1 MASAYASW
9 ANCGLGSTVTTED
22 VKEIAPGIRMI
33 SSTSM
38 TLAAVEKDKVV
49 VDMVVRNRV
58 EGGDFAPTETLQ
70 EVEIPAEEEADEP
83 HPHQVVAEGEET
95 LEIAG
100 RKILCRWRRVAVRE
114 DGGVRTESATWTSDQ
129 IPGGLARSEVRVDG
143 DPPQSWSTEVVSF
156 VKKNPGSG
164 I

>member
-1 MASAYASW
+1 MFSAYPYW

-33 SSTSM
+33 SATSM

-70 EVEIPAEEEADEP
+70 EVEIPADEEPEGP
-83 HPHQVVAEGEET
+83 HLHQAVTEGEE
-95 LEIAG
+95 LLLIAG
-100 RKILCRWRRVAVRE
+100 QEIRCRWERRTTRE
-114 DGGVRTESATWTSDQ
+114 DGGIRTEAATWISDQ
-129 IPGGLARSEVRVDG
+129 IPGGLARSEFRVDG

-156 VKKNPGSG
+156 LKK
-164 I
+164 

>member
-1 MASAYASW
+1 MFSAYSHW

-33 SSTSM
+33 SATSM

-70 EVEIPAEEEADEP
+70 EVEIPAAEEEDAP

-100 RKILCRWRRVAVRE
+100 RKLLCRWRRVGTRE
-114 DGGVRTESATWTSDQ
+114 DGGIRTEATTWTCDQ
-129 IPGGLARSEVRVDG
+129 IPGGLARSEFRVDG
-143 DPPQSWSTEVVSF
+143 DPPQSWSTEVVAF
-156 VKKNPGSG
+156 DKKPRA
-164 I
+164 